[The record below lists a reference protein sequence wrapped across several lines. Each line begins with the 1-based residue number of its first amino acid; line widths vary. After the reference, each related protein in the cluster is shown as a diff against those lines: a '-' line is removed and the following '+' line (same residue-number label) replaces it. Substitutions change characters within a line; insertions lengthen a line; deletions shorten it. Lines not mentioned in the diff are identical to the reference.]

1 MTYSLTL
8 RETKGS
14 KLTTEEMD
22 NNLLYLQNLS
32 LSNPGPTGPQG
43 QQGLTGNTGPQ
54 GYIGNTGPQG
64 SQGFQGPQGNP
75 GITGI
80 GLFTLI
86 PTSNDIL
93 PTPNSIIKILNDG
106 TNDSINTL
114 QSYTTAYLTFQTNLT
129 LDGQSIGF
137 YSGTFSNVLDY
148 GILFQ
153 PSYMYITKYGGAG
166 YGVPYN
172 SNYIFTIVLSS
183 YSVKYYYNSTLWYED
198 TNPPANLNY
207 AAQFNLLKIN
217 DSVTNISFGYLQTG
231 PQGVTGSQGTQGVTG
246 PQGTQGVT
254 GPQGTQGVTG
264 PQGTQGV
271 TGSTAEIISY
281 QRVVP
286 SNGGSYSIPN
296 GNSVY
301 LNLNANG
308 TINSYT
314 LLMPPNPVDGQ
325 VIHIIIS
332 NNNIYNW
339 NINNLHILPN
349 TNQLVDNAAPTNS
362 IWPNRSSAF
371 MWVNID
377 ETWARIS

>member
-264 PQGTQGV
+264 
-271 TGSTAEIISY
+271 STAEIISY